1 MLFMRKGIPMSS
13 FKATVLAIF
22 CGLLS
27 CTALYAQT
35 AIAVSQAPRA
45 VSPEGPGPSVPAAFQ
60 GLRARPGGSLR
71 FLASGEG
78 RSFLLATGHP
88 IAPYAI
94 QLFGEPSKKT
104 VVPVSWYREFESAQR
119 SPAQTEQVPGSVSCT
134 GIGGARFNLE
144 PRASA
149 VPQNEANADFLP
161 NRIGAGE
168 DLIVQAANDWR
179 GNLAKDAHWDESVSG
194 YYVHRTAGGCSVQFE
209 GGLPNFTAQG
219 SMELGVG
226 GTVVAADPERDAFFM
241 ADIRF
246 GNPGGVGLFRTS
258 ASALLSAS
266 QCPNGSHTA
275 AQATSCW
282 AATPPTLLFPEP
294 SFDSVSD
301 QPQLAVDE
309 RATGAGTGA
318 GDVYVVNA
326 QFDFASQTTTTF
338 LAPCTNSLNCGQP
351 ISISGSNVQTGVP
364 YVRVRTDGLIT
375 VSFTNSN
382 SDGSQTILFVTCT
395 PAGAPKPP
403 VCATPVTVAT
413 VANPLN
419 PNFNV
424 LTPLININLLTETF
438 PKHADRTDSGGGFTT
453 FLLYDDC
460 KNPFDPP
467 NGPCLNAEI
476 QMIQSANSGKTWSA
490 PVSIDTVSGH
500 HFYPAIST
508 DASTGIVNLA
518 YYSAEG
524 DPFNHELRV
533 WRNQILPGT
542 TAVGTPQMVTTVLDP
557 IDSDPQDFGL
567 LQSDFFMGA
576 VARGNGPSGQSRF
589 YTSFDSTTVSGSY
602 KGRPGPEL
610 NNHISVFSY

>member
-1 MLFMRKGIPMSS
+1 MRKGIPMNS
-13 FKATVLAIF
+13 FKATVLAIS

-27 CTALYAQT
+27 CTALHAQT
-35 AIAVSQAPRA
+35 AVAVSQAPRA
-45 VSPEGPGPSVPAAFQ
+45 ASPERPGPSVPAAFQ
-60 GLRARPGGSLR
+60 GLSARPGGSLR
-71 FLASGEG
+71 FLASEEG

-104 VVPVSWYREFESAQR
+104 VVPASWYREFEAAQHLQ
-119 SPAQTEQVPGSVSCT
+119 AQTEQAPGSVSCT
-134 GIGGARFNLE
+134 GIAGARFNLE
-144 PRASA
+144 PRVSA

-194 YYVHRTAGGCSVQFE
+194 YYVHRTAGGCGVQFE
-209 GGLPNFTAQG
+209 GGLPTFTFQG
-219 SMELGVG
+219 NTELGTG

-246 GNPGGVGLFRTS
+246 GNPGGVGLFRAS
-258 ASALLSAS
+258 ATALLSTT

-282 AATPPTLLFPEP
+282 TATPPVLLFPEA

-301 QPQLAVDE
+301 QPQIAVDE

-338 LAPCTNSLNCGQP
+338 LAPCTNSLNCGQS
-351 ISISGSNVQTGVP
+351 ISISASNLQTAVP

-375 VSFTNSN
+375 VSFTNAN
-382 SDGSQTILFVTCT
+382 SDGSQTIFFVTCT
-395 PAGAPKPP
+395 PAGAPNPP
-403 VCATPVTVAT
+403 VCTTPVTVAT
-413 VANPLN
+413 IANPLS

-453 FLLYDDC
+453 FVLYDNC
-460 KNPFDPP
+460 KNPFNPP
-467 NGPCLNAEI
+467 NGSCLNAEI
-476 QMIQSANSGKTWSA
+476 LMARSTNNGKTWSA

-508 DASTGIVNLA
+508 DVSTGIINLA

-524 DPFNHELRV
+524 DPFNHELLV
-533 WRNQILPGT
+533 WRNQILPGNT
-542 TAVGTPQMVTTVLDP
+542 TVGTPQMVTTVLDP

-567 LQSDFFMGA
+567 LQSDFFIGA

-602 KGRPGPEL
+602 KGRPDPDL

>member
-1 MLFMRKGIPMSS
+1 MRKGIPMSS

-71 FLASGEG
+71 FLASEEG

>member
-71 FLASGEG
+71 FLASEEG

-338 LAPCTNSLNCGQP
+338 LVPCTNSLNCGQP

-395 PAGAPKPP
+395 PAGAPNPP

>member
-1 MLFMRKGIPMSS
+1 MSS

-71 FLASGEG
+71 FLASEEG

-309 RATGAGTGA
+309 RATGAGTVSTSGE
-318 GDVYVVNA
+318 
-326 QFDFASQTTTTF
+326 ASQR
-338 LAPCTNSLNCGQP
+338 L
-351 ISISGSNVQTGVP
+351 
-364 YVRVRTDGLIT
+364 
-375 VSFTNSN
+375 
-382 SDGSQTILFVTCT
+382 
-395 PAGAPKPP
+395 
-403 VCATPVTVAT
+403 
-413 VANPLN
+413 
-419 PNFNV
+419 
-424 LTPLININLLTETF
+424 
-438 PKHADRTDSGGGFTT
+438 
-453 FLLYDDC
+453 
-460 KNPFDPP
+460 
-467 NGPCLNAEI
+467 
-476 QMIQSANSGKTWSA
+476 
-490 PVSIDTVSGH
+490 
-500 HFYPAIST
+500 
-508 DASTGIVNLA
+508 
-518 YYSAEG
+518 
-524 DPFNHELRV
+524 
-533 WRNQILPGT
+533 
-542 TAVGTPQMVTTVLDP
+542 
-557 IDSDPQDFGL
+557 
-567 LQSDFFMGA
+567 
-576 VARGNGPSGQSRF
+576 
-589 YTSFDSTTVSGSY
+589 
-602 KGRPGPEL
+602 
-610 NNHISVFSY
+610 

>member
-1 MLFMRKGIPMSS
+1 LLFMRKGIPMSS

-71 FLASGEG
+71 FLASEEG

-134 GIGGARFNLE
+134 GIGGSRFNLE

>member
-1 MLFMRKGIPMSS
+1 MTKGTSMNS
-13 FKATVLAIF
+13 FKVTILAIF
-22 CGLLS
+22 CGLLPF
-27 CTALYAQT
+27 TALHAQT
-35 AIAVSQAPRA
+35 AIAVSQNPRA
-45 VSPEGPGPSVPAAFQ
+45 TSAERPAPNVPAAFQ
-60 GLRARPGGSLR
+60 GLRVPPGGSLR
-71 FLASGEG
+71 FLASDEG

-104 VVPVSWYREFESAQR
+104 VVPASWYREFESAQH
-119 SPAQTEQVPGSVSCT
+119 SLAQIEEAPGTVSCT
-134 GIGGARFNLE
+134 GTAGARFNLE
-144 PRASA
+144 PRANA

-161 NRIGAGE
+161 NRIGASE

-219 SMELGVG
+219 NTELGVG
-226 GTVVAADPERDAFFM
+226 GTVVAADPERDTFFM

-258 ASALLSAS
+258 ASALLNAS

-282 AATPPTLLFPEP
+282 AATPPVLLFPEP
-294 SFDSVSD
+294 SFNSVSD
-301 QPQLAVDE
+301 QPQLTVDE
-309 RATGAGTGA
+309 RATGAGSGA
-318 GDVYVVNA
+318 GDVYVVNP
-326 QFDFASQTTTTF
+326 QFDFASQTTSVF
-338 LAPCTNSLNCGQP
+338 LATCTNSLNCGQP
-351 ISISGSNVQTGVP
+351 ISISGSNLQTGVP

-375 VSFTNSN
+375 VSFTNTN
-382 SDGSQTILFVTCT
+382 TDGSQTIFFVTCT
-395 PAGAPKPP
+395 PAGAPNPP

-413 VANPLN
+413 IANPLN
-419 PNFNV
+419 PSFNV

-438 PKHADRTDSGGGFTT
+438 PKHADRTDSDGFTT
-453 FLLYDDC
+453 FLLYDHC
-460 KNPFDPP
+460 KNPFNPP
-467 NGPCLNAEI
+467 NAPCLNAEVL
-476 QMIQSANSGKTWSA
+476 MTRSADNGMTWSTPA
-490 PVSIDTVSGH
+490 SIDTVSGH

-508 DASTGIVNLA
+508 DTSTGIINLA

-524 DPFNHELRV
+524 DPFNHELQV

-542 TAVGTPQMVTTVLDP
+542 TTVGTPQMVTTVLDP
-557 IDSDPQDFGL
+557 IDSDPQNFGL
-567 LQSDFFMGA
+567 IQSDFFMGA
-576 VARGNGPSGQSRF
+576 IARGSGPTGQSRF
-589 YTSFDSTTVSGSY
+589 YTSFDSTTVSGTY
-602 KGRPGPEL
+602 KGRPDPEL

>member
-1 MLFMRKGIPMSS
+1 MSS

-71 FLASGEG
+71 FLASEEG

-338 LAPCTNSLNCGQP
+338 LVPCTNSLNCGQP

-395 PAGAPKPP
+395 PAGAPNPP

>member
-1 MLFMRKGIPMSS
+1 MSS

-71 FLASGEG
+71 FLASEEG

>member
-1 MLFMRKGIPMSS
+1 LLFMRKGIPMSS

-134 GIGGARFNLE
+134 GIGGSRFNLE

>member
-1 MLFMRKGIPMSS
+1 
-13 FKATVLAIF
+13 
-22 CGLLS
+22 
-27 CTALYAQT
+27 
-35 AIAVSQAPRA
+35 
-45 VSPEGPGPSVPAAFQ
+45 VPAAFQ

-71 FLASGEG
+71 FLASEEG

-338 LAPCTNSLNCGQP
+338 LVPCTNSLNCGQP

-395 PAGAPKPP
+395 PAGAPNPP

>member
-1 MLFMRKGIPMSS
+1 MRKGIPMSS

-71 FLASGEG
+71 FLASEEG

-134 GIGGARFNLE
+134 GIGGSRFNLE